1 MTVPSTYTPNEY
13 YANGATTVFAY
24 GFKVYDS
31 SHVAVLVDG
40 IALTET
46 TDYSISGVGS
56 DGGGNVT
63 FVVAPLNGAYV
74 QIYRAVPARR
84 DTDYQENG
92 ELLASTLNQDLDLL
106 WMALQE
112 AITTGTI
119 LTPQEFGAAVG
130 GTTVFALTSEGI
142 YVANLLV
149 KGYNAV
155 QIATPAIAAGILTL
169 DMKTGSYFKVTH
181 NANITSL
188 VLSNILAANSTSFIL
203 DLTQDATGG
212 RTIAWPASVRCAG
225 GSVAATLAPTTTA
238 NARNL
243 YTFVTPDAGTTW
255 IVSILKDVK
264 V

>member
-13 YANGATTVFAY
+13 YANGVSTVFAY

-31 SHVAVLVDG
+31 SHVAVLVNG

-46 TDYSISGVGS
+46 TDYSVSGVGS

-63 FVVAPLNGAYV
+63 FVSAPANGAYV
-74 QIYRAVPARR
+74 QLYRAVPAKR

-92 ELLASTLNQDLDLL
+92 ELQASTLNQDLDLL

-130 GTTVFALTSEGI
+130 GTTVFALTANGV
-142 YVANLLV
+142 YVTNLLV

-155 QIATPAIAAGILTL
+155 QIATPSISAGTLTL
-169 DMKTGSYFKVTH
+169 DMTAGSYFKVNH

-212 RTIAWPASVRCAG
+212 RTIAFPASVRCAG
-225 GSVAATLAPTTTA
+225 GSVAATLAPNTTA

-264 V
+264 A